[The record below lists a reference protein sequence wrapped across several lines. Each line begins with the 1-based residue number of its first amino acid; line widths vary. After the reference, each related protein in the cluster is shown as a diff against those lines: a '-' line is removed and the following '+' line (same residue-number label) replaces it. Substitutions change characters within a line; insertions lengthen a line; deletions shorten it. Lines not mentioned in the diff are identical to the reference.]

1 MKSSG
6 AKRVM
11 RQNKTSGFGQFF
23 ASNELALCY
32 VKIFVQQNV
41 CVQILVTT
49 WTYFVY
55 LEKVTKC
62 KFSQFHKMDISF
74 WAWSL
79 HLYRVIIRVLVEKLF
94 CSFFNPVISLYIYYD
109 QDEKI
114 WRKHQKKNLPR
125 LVSMKMVAILDFRAL
140 TKVHITSKP
149 LLQMQWNVAHT

>member
-1 MKSSG
+1 MIVLVMILNFNNGNNINIKSIFEEFRR
-6 AKRVM
+6 KRVM

-74 WAWSL
+74 
-79 HLYRVIIRVLVEKLF
+79 
-94 CSFFNPVISLYIYYD
+94 
-109 QDEKI
+109 
-114 WRKHQKKNLPR
+114 
-125 LVSMKMVAILDFRAL
+125 
-140 TKVHITSKP
+140 
-149 LLQMQWNVAHT
+149 